1 MMRAMR
7 FATDH
12 YLVVPLGAI
21 AAVIWANTAPE
32 GYFGFAQSLSF
43 VVNEIGM
50 ALFVALIAQEL
61 LEAVMPGGA
70 LHTWQRAMLPII
82 AAIGGGI
89 VAVLVYVLYLEL
101 VGEMMLEQS
110 WPAACAVD
118 VAFSYFLARIVFR
131 ERAPVAFTLMLATA
145 SNVMILPFV
154 AMRFPLV
161 EAHASGLVLIAAAVI
176 LALALR
182 KSGVRSFW
190 PYVLLCGPMAW
201 FGCYRSGLQPALSP
215 LLVVPFLLH
224 TPRDL
229 SLFEDPTSGPH
240 HSGTHLEH
248 VLTYPVQVVLFFF
261 ALVNSGVIVHYFE
274 AGTWAL
280 PVSAVVGRT
289 LGVMIAV
296 QFAVA
301 FGFLS
306 PFRDGWREILVV
318 GLIVSTGFSFALFVA
333 ASILPIGALLSQTK
347 VGALST
353 VLGSTLAL
361 IFAYAFRIGRFAHWR
376 RR

>member
-1 MMRAMR
+1 MTRAVR
-7 FATDH
+7 FVTDH

-21 AAVIWANTAPE
+21 LAVIWANTAPE

-43 VVNEIGM
+43 AVNEIGM

-82 AAIGGGI
+82 AAVGGGI
-89 VAVLVYVLYLEL
+89 VAVLVYVGYLQL
-101 VGEMMLEQS
+101 VGEVMLEQS

-154 AMRFPLV
+154 AVRFPLV
-161 EAHASGLVLIAAAVI
+161 EAHASGLVLIVA
-176 LALALR
+176 ALAVALAMR
-182 KSGVRSFW
+182 KSGLRTFW
-190 PYVLLCGPMAW
+190 PYVLVCGPMAW
-201 FGCYRSGLQPALSP
+201 FGFYWSGLQPALSP

-229 SLFEDPTSGPH
+229 ALFADAPSGPH

-261 ALVNSGVIVHYFE
+261 GLVNSGVILHYFE

-296 QFAVA
+296 QLAVA
-301 FGFLS
+301 IGFLS
-306 PFRDGWREILVV
+306 PFRGGWREVMVV

-347 VGALST
+347 MGALST

-361 IFAYAFRIGRFAHWR
+361 IFASVFRIGRFAH
-376 RR
+376 

>member
-1 MMRAMR
+1 MTRAVR
-7 FATDH
+7 FAIDH

-21 AAVIWANTAPE
+21 LAVVWANTAPE
-32 GYFGFAQSLSF
+32 GYFAFAQSLSF

-70 LHTWQRAMLPII
+70 LHTWQRVMLPVI
-82 AAIGGGI
+82 AAVTGALL
-89 VAVLVYVLYLEL
+89 AVLVYVLYLRL
-101 VGEMMLEQS
+101 VGEVMLEQS

-131 ERAPVAFTLMLATA
+131 DRAPVAFTLMLATA

-154 AMRFPLV
+154 AVRFPLV
-161 EAHASGLVLIAAAVI
+161 EAHFSGVVLIGA
-176 LALALR
+176 ALAVALGMR
-182 KSGVRSFW
+182 KAGVRSLW
-190 PYVLLCGPMAW
+190 PYVLVCGPASW
-201 FGCYRSGLQPALSP
+201 LGFYWSGLHPALSP

-229 SLFEDPTSGPH
+229 ALFADAPSGPH

-248 VLTYPVQVVLFFF
+248 VLTYPVQVVLLFF
-261 ALVNSGVIVHYFE
+261 ALVNSGVIVQYFE

-280 PVSAVVGRT
+280 PVSAIVGRA
-289 LGVMIAV
+289 LGVLIAV
-296 QFAVA
+296 QLAVSS
-301 FGFLS
+301 GFLS
-306 PFRDGWREILVV
+306 PFRGGWREVLVV

-333 ASILPIGALLSQTK
+333 ASILPIGALLTQTK
-347 VGALST
+347 MGALST
-353 VLGSTLAL
+353 VVGSALAL
-361 IFAYAFRIGRFAHWR
+361 IFAYVFRVGRFAH
-376 RR
+376 